1 MRSISFFALLWIL
14 ISSSTYGQRKKVIE
28 ADRKSF
34 AHAFYLRPL
43 NAIDYSQPR
52 ISAGYEK
59 MNGPRKF
66 LSFTTSIY
74 IHNYYTSRPDA
85 RFINFKP
92 RPSFGVSGELE
103 QKWFRKKLFYYA
115 AAFHVGNLGY
125 FSSHYFGKTTPQ
137 GEKLEDVVKFNVNK
151 WWAEPNA
158 KMGWRIRPTDRLFL
172 DFYLGA
178 GIRFKHTEHV
188 ISSAGEGFK
197 MLPDV
202 NLFYYRDRPGFH
214 VGPTFKTGIN
224 FGYKFNTRT
233 TR

>member
-1 MRSISFFALLWIL
+1 MKKILCFLVLLTL
-14 ISSSTYGQRKKVIE
+14 IHSGVHGQKRKVIVE
-28 ADRKSF
+28 GLQSYD
-34 AHAFYLRPL
+34 HAFYLRPL
-43 NAIDYSQPR
+43 NAIDYSHPR

-74 IHNYYTSRPDA
+74 IHNFYTSRPDA

-137 GEKLEDVVKFNVNK
+137 GEKLEDVVELNVNK
-151 WWAEPNA
+151 WWAEPNV
-158 KMGWRIRPTDRLFL
+158 KMGWRIRPTNRLFL
-172 DFYLGA
+172 DF
-178 GIRFKHTEHV
+178 
-188 ISSAGEGFK
+188 
-197 MLPDV
+197 
-202 NLFYYRDRPGFH
+202 
-214 VGPTFKTGIN
+214 
-224 FGYKFNTRT
+224 
-233 TR
+233 